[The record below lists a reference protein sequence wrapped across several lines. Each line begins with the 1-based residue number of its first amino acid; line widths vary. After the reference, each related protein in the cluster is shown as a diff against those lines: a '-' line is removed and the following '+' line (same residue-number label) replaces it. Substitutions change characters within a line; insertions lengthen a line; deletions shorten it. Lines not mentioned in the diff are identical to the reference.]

1 MFNKIFPKIHAE
13 GYKFLV
19 IAGIITIIFYIFS
32 NFLALIGLLL
42 TVWVYYFFRDPERV
56 IINDDNYLVSPAD
69 GEVIKVEEVNG
80 PKELGLE
87 NKNFKKISI
96 FMNVFDCHVNRIPCS
111 GKIEEI
117 LYKPGKFL
125 NASLDKASE
134 DNERNYYKIKDQHGN
149 DIIVV
154 QIAGLV
160 ARRIVCESNKDQD
173 LKQGDRIGMIRFGS
187 RADVYYE
194 NYEPL
199 VKIGQTAIAGETL
212 LAKKIMEPQKKNF
225 KIVSDKKNARVILPN
240 MLTLIGV
247 CIGLTSIRFAL
258 DGRFEFAIIAIIF
271 AALIDGLDGRI
282 ARLIKGTSKVGKELD
297 SLTDM
302 ISFGVAPAFIM
313 YFWKLNTLGR
323 FGWLLCLVYV
333 ICVALRLARFNVNSN
348 QESSWRDN
356 FFEGVPSP
364 AGAILVLTP
373 LIFSLSGFD
382 MIQLN
387 YDLIV
392 PTFFVVISFLLIS
405 KFPSYS
411 FKKIVIPRRTTIF
424 LLFGIVL
431 FFGLLLIYTFNVI
444 TISAIIYLLLL
455 PISFFHYQKIKKHHE
470 NDRIQ
475 DDDDLED
482 VL

>member
-1 MFNKIFPKIHAE
+1 MEQPKNNL
-13 GYKFLV
+13 K
-19 IAGIITIIFYIFS
+19 
-32 NFLALIGLLL
+32 
-42 TVWVYYFFRDPERV
+42 
-56 IINDDNYLVSPAD
+56 
-69 GEVIKVEEVNG
+69 
-80 PKELGLE
+80 
-87 NKNFKKISI
+87 
-96 FMNVFDCHVNRIPCS
+96 
-111 GKIEEI
+111 
-117 LYKPGKFL
+117 
-125 NASLDKASE
+125 
-134 DNERNYYKIKDQHGN
+134 
-149 DIIVV
+149 
-154 QIAGLV
+154 LV
-160 ARRIVCESNKDQD
+160 A
-173 LKQGDRIGMIRFGS
+173 
-187 RADVYYE
+187 
-194 NYEPL
+194 
-199 VKIGQTAIAGETL
+199 
-212 LAKKIMEPQKKNF
+212 
-225 KIVSDKKNARVILPN
+225 DKKKARMILPN

-313 YFWKLNTLGR
+313 YFWKLNSLGR
-323 FGWLLCLVYV
+323 FGWLLCLVFV

-348 QESSWRDN
+348 QEPSWRDN

-364 AGAILVLTP
+364 AGGILVLTP
-373 LIFSLSGFD
+373 LIVSLSGFNF
-382 MIQLN
+382 IKLN

-392 PTFFVVISFLLIS
+392 PIFFVVTSFLLIS

-444 TISAIIYLLLL
+444 AISTLVYLTLL
-455 PISFFHYQKIKKHHE
+455 PVSYFHYQKIKKKHE
-470 NDRIQ
+470 KDKIQ
-475 DDDDLED
+475 DEDDLED